1 MNWLPQ
7 EVIRRKSAGLTL
19 SDSDIQ
25 RFVRGITDNSIG
37 EGQIA
42 AFAMAVMLKGMTV
55 QERVALALAMRPVGK
70 IAHRSSAGN
79 SQSCSTATTS
89 PLTSSGPNT
98 HSEETVRL

>member
-19 SDSDIQ
+19 NDSDIQ

-42 AFAMAVMLKGMTV
+42 AFAMAVMLRGMTV
-55 QERVALALAMRPVGK
+55 QERVALALAMRDSGQVINK
-70 IAHRSSAGN
+70 AWEAGVF
-79 SQSCSTATTS
+79 
-89 PLTSSGPNT
+89 T
-98 HSEETVRL
+98 HFEQ